1 MISGSGA
8 QPLGAHHLE
17 ARREGQTVP
26 THKKKGVGCRFSTA
40 AAGLLL
46 LSGCSSLPSSIN
58 PVEWWHGLQGGAIAE
73 QRPPPPGADQPYPNL
88 ATVPAKPASPDM
100 KLHQQIADA
109 LVADRANA
117 QYAAASAP
125 LPDPS
130 SPTASPALF
139 GRGSAPPPAPAASAD
154 AASASLDAATAPPA
168 PPPAKN
174 ATPPSTAPVGQVGS
188 APLAPPPGSDV
199 PGSTSAQDAAAP
211 PALPTTPPM
220 PPTLPGAP
228 TSAVARPSP
237 PPTAPP
243 KPAAVATAP
252 KEVGQP
258 VPVGFEP
265 GSAVLPADSAAAL
278 KALAGTRKSATVLVT
293 GFGEAASADPQAQSA
308 ALTLGLSRAQA
319 MAAAL
324 ATDGVPAASVR
335 VDAQASGRGGV
346 ARLIE

>member
-1 MISGSGA
+1 MKA
-8 QPLGAHHLE
+8 L
-17 ARREGQTVP
+17 
-26 THKKKGVGCRFSTA
+26 GCRFSTGV
-40 AAGLLL
+40 AGLLL

-73 QRPPPPGADQPYPNL
+73 QRPPAPGADQPYPNL
-88 ATVPAKPASPDM
+88 ASVPDKPASPDM

-117 QYAAASAP
+117 QHAAAAAP

-154 AASASLDAATAPPA
+154 TASASLDAATAPPA
-168 PPPAKN
+168 PPA
-174 ATPPSTAPVGQVGS
+174 AQAAAPPSKAPVGAVAT
-188 APLAPPPGSDV
+188 APLAPPPGADV
-199 PGSTSAQDAAAP
+199 PGSTSAADATTP

-228 TSAVARPSP
+228 TSAVAAPAP
-237 PPTAPP
+237 PPPAPP
-243 KPAAVATAP
+243 KAAAVAAVP

-265 GSAVLPADSAAAL
+265 GSAVLPADSADAL
-278 KALAGTRKSATVLVT
+278 KALAGSRKNSRILVT
-293 GFGEAASADPQAQSA
+293 GFGEATSSDPAAQSA

-324 ATDGVPAASVR
+324 AKDGVPAASVR
-335 VDAQASGRGGV
+335 VDAQAAGRGGV
-346 ARLIE
+346 ARLVD

>member
-1 MISGSGA
+1 M
-8 QPLGAHHLE
+8 
-17 ARREGQTVP
+17 
-26 THKKKGVGCRFSTA
+26 KGVGCRFSTA

-139 GRGSAPPPAPAASAD
+139 GRGSAPPPAP
-154 AASASLDAATAPPA
+154 T
-168 PPPAKN
+168 PAKN
-174 ATPPSTAPVGQVGS
+174 AAPPTKAPVGSVGS

-199 PGSTSAQDAAAP
+199 PGSTSPQDTAAA

-228 TSAVARPSP
+228 ASAVARPSP

-265 GSAVLPADSAAAL
+265 RSPVLPADSAAAL
-278 KALAGTRKSATVLVT
+278 KALAGTRKNATILVT
-293 GFGEAASADPQAQSA
+293 GFGEAASSDPQAQSN
-308 ALTLGLSRAQA
+308 ALTLALGRAQA

-324 ATDGVPAASVR
+324 AKDGVPAGSVR
-335 VDAQASGRGGV
+335 VDAQAAGRGGV
-346 ARLIE
+346 ARLVE